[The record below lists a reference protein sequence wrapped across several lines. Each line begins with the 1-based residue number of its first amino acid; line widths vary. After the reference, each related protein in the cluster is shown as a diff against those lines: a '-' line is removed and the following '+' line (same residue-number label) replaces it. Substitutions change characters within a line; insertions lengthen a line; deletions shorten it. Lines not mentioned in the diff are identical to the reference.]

1 MYKNLRW
8 KLLTIVVVIAVFFT
22 VGVYPLMADHFHW
35 PLPAALKAHSLK
47 LGLDLK
53 GGVQLELR
61 VNTDDA
67 LRITTTSTSEQLR
80 DSLKNATIPYSNIGV
95 GTSPTTFRVE
105 GIPSDRDSAFR
116 TAADEIATNYDRNPL
131 GAGAYEFR
139 MKPTV
144 ERDLREQAV
153 DQTLQTIDRRVNELG
168 VTEPQIAR
176 QPQNDQIIVQLPG
189 VSDVAHAKDII
200 GKTAILEF
208 KLVEAGP
215 GTKDDLL
222 KQYNGTLPGDMEM
235 VPGSA
240 TTAGEPASVSYVVRK
255 IATVT
260 GQDLRL
266 AKPGLDENNQPA
278 VHFEL
283 KSAGA
288 QKFGKLSGENIG
300 RYLAIVLDNRIIS
313 APRLEG
319 RITDQGRISGGFTA
333 ESANDLALTLRSGSL
348 PASLTYLS
356 ETVVGPSL
364 GADSIRAGVIA
375 SFVGLLLIMAF
386 MLIYYKLSGINAIV
400 ALVANLVILLGLM
413 AYIGA
418 VMTLPGIAGFVLTM
432 GVGVDSNVLIFE
444 RIKEELAAQRGVR
457 AAINAGFSRVFL
469 TLLDTHVASLISALF
484 LFQFGT
490 GPIRGFATTLSI
502 GLFVNLFTSIF
513 VSKALYEFELSKRQ
527 VPALSI

>member
-80 DSLKNATIPYSNIGV
+80 DSLKNSNTAYGNITV
-95 GTSPTTFRVE
+95 TAPTTFRVE
-105 GIPSDRDSAFR
+105 GIPQDRDSAFR
-116 TAADEIATNYDRNPL
+116 TAADEIATNYDRNPQ

-139 MKPTV
+139 MKPNV

-240 TTAGEPASVSYVVRK
+240 TTAGEPASVFYVVRK